1 MLSGSQDGVKKSEK
15 RTRLNTAECVK
26 KQSISRGTVYPAS
39 FECCLRDLNDLSECV
54 ECEMMAI
61 SGTANFAKN
70 TVATAQCCMQIDTFA
85 EIIYT
90 VSGNC

>member
-1 MLSGSQDGVKKSEK
+1 MASASVISNAYSFSVTVLIM
-15 RTRLNTAECVK
+15 
-26 KQSISRGTVYPAS
+26 KQSISRGTVTPAS